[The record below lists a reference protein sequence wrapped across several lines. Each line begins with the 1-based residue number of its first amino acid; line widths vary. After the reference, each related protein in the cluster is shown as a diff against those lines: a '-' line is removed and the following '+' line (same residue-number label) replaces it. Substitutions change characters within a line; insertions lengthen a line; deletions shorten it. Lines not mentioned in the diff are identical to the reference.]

1 MNNFFKIIKLD
12 SVISPS
18 LSEEER
24 EGVIAK
30 FKNYVE
36 QNGGT
41 VSGIDKWGMKT
52 LAYPIKFK
60 KEGFYVLMTF
70 ESPKETSIAMG
81 KLLLITDSILRNII
95 VCKD

>member
-1 MNNFFKIIKLD
+1 MSKYEVLY
-12 SVISPS
+12 VISPS

-70 ESPKETSIAMG
+70 EAPKETSIAMG

>member
-1 MNNFFKIIKLD
+1 MSKYEVLY
-12 SVISPS
+12 VISPK

-30 FKNYVE
+30 FKGYVE

-41 VSGIDKWGMKT
+41 VSGIDKWGVRT
-52 LAYPIKFK
+52 LAYPIKFQ
-60 KEGFYVLMTF
+60 KEGFYVLMNF
-70 ESPKETSIAMG
+70 ESPKETSISMS
-81 KLLLITDSILRNII
+81 KLMLITDSILRNII

>member
-1 MNNFFKIIKLD
+1 MSNYEVLYI
-12 SVISPS
+12 VSPT

-24 EGVIAK
+24 EALITK

-41 VSGIDKWGMKT
+41 ISGIDKWGMKT

-70 ESPKETSIAMG
+70 SAPSETSIAMG
-81 KLLLITDSILRNII
+81 KLMLITEGILRHII
-95 VCKD
+95 VKK